1 MEHILDITNFWFQDE
16 QVTAEAI
23 QPKVTKIIRNKQNY
37 ILKEKGSIKQLMA
50 ETNVLNQLAQKGIRK
65 QRLLKTRGNES
76 YILQD
81 DKYYCMYE
89 YVEGNVVEV
98 KRVENLKVLSSTIGS
113 EVAKLHQALCSI
125 NHVDEFVE
133 RNLYNVIYD
142 WATPILKSSEQVHPE
157 LIQTMYQLQK
167 DFKDAITL
175 LPMQLIH
182 RDMHLSNL
190 IFKGEEFQGFIDFEL
205 MEVNVKIFD
214 LCYCFTSILSELFSD
229 EQLRSNWLYIVRN
242 IFKGYHKQ
250 NPLTKEEIQAI
261 WYVMLGIQ
269 AIFITYFVQST
280 ELLKLNEEMFFW
292 ILSNKE
298 AIEETIRGVEI
309 V

>member
-1 MEHILDITNFWFQDE
+1 MEQPLNLAKFWFQNE
-16 QVTAEAI
+16 HITATVI

-37 ILKEKGSIKQLMA
+37 ILKEKGSIKQLLA
-50 ETNVLNQLAQKGIRK
+50 ETNVLNQLAQKDIRVQK
-65 QRLLKTRGNES
+65 LLKTRGNES

-98 KRVENLKVLSSTIGS
+98 KLVENLKVLGNIIGN
-113 EVAKLHQALCSI
+113 EVAKLHQALCST
-125 NHVDEFVE
+125 NHADEFLE

-142 WATPILKSSEQVHPE
+142 WATPILKSSEQVHSE
-157 LIQTMYQLQK
+157 IIQTMNQLQK
-167 DFKDAITL
+167 DFKDAVIL
-175 LPMQLIH
+175 LPRQLIH

-190 IFKGEEFQGFIDFEL
+190 IFKKDEFQGFIDFEL
-205 MEVNVKIFD
+205 VEINVRVFD
-214 LCYCFTSILSELFSD
+214 LCYCFTSILSEVFCD
-229 EQLRSNWLYIVRN
+229 EQLRSDWLYIVRN
-242 IFKGYHKQ
+242 IFEGYHKQ
-250 NPLTKEEIQAI
+250 NPLSEAEIQAI

-269 AIFITYFVQST
+269 VIFITYFVQSA

-292 ILSNKE
+292 ILTNKE
-298 AIEETIRGVEI
+298 AIEETIKGVEI